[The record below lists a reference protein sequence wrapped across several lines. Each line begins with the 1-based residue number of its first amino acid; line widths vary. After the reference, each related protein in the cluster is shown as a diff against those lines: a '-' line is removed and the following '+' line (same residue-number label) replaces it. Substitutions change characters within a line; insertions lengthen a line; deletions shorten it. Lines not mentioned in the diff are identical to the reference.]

1 MLSVSPKPINELRLQ
16 RFARNVARWAMQE
29 ASRQQDLANFEV
41 DAYDLTG
48 MCAIAA
54 VRAHALL
61 VRAGFCDA
69 KLALSARWM
78 ECHAFV
84 VVAGCIVDPTAMQFK
99 KDGPLVQGHP
109 ARKSPWYYKNAKLFA
124 DATAFCAHLDATEW
138 CWGQH
143 PRRSLQMCGRRL
155 AQDVSPPK
163 ASPVLHMENE
173 ADCEAGVVAKTA
185 RSIF

>member
-1 MLSVSPKPINELRLQ
+1 MLSVFPKPINELRLQ
-16 RFARNVARWAMQE
+16 RFARSVARWAMQE

-99 KDGPLVQGHP
+99 KDGPLVQEHP
-109 ARKSPWYYKNAKLFA
+109 ARKGPWYYKNAKLFS

-143 PRRSLQMCGRRL
+143 PQRSLTMCGRRVL
-155 AQDVSPPK
+155 QGPAVSPQMD
-163 ASPVLHMENE
+163 ACHMDN
-173 ADCEAGVVAKTA
+173 ALAG
-185 RSIF
+185 